1 MNALVRFGAVGAEN
15 WHSLR
20 AEAAD
25 GGYAVSE
32 SDGKFRHTSRNEAIL
47 RFFGIL
53 IVLGALVQWTF
64 PDANFAGDPVTSKA
78 LLSIAFA
85 LVGLAVYSFATRGHR
100 SEIRFDPRKNELVV
114 SALNRQDRHKA
125 VKRVPLRNVKS
136 IYVRRS
142 DMPPGMAALRIRFNN
157 SPNEITAIRGTDTE
171 IEMLHSL
178 LCRDIRMARK
188 LG

>member
-15 WHSLR
+15 WNSLIAAP
-20 AEAAD
+20 AE

-32 SDGKFRHTSRNEAIL
+32 TTGKFRHTSRNEAIL
-47 RFFGIL
+47 RFFGIVT
-53 IVLGALVQWTF
+53 VLGALVQWTF
-64 PDANFAGDPVTSKA
+64 PDTNFAGDPAVSKG
-78 LLSIAFA
+78 LLSITFA
-85 LVGLAVYSFATRGHR
+85 LVGLAVYSFAIRGHR

-114 SALNRQDRHKA
+114 CALNRQDRTKA
-125 VKRVPLRNVKS
+125 RKRIPLRNVKS

-142 DMPPGMAALRIRFNN
+142 DMPVGMAALRIRFMNT
-157 SPNEITAIRGTDTE
+157 PNELTAIRGTDTE

-188 LG
+188 AS